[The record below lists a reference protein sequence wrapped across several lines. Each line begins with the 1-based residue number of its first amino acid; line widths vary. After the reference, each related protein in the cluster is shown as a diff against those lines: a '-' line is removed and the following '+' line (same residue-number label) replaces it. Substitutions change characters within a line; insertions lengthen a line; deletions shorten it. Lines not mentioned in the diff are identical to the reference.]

1 MGGVHHAQYFCP
13 GVHPSG
19 RGGPTLILIL
29 LVNSKIRMSTP
40 RGLDLSICYIL
51 VNILMG
57 NFKLRPWP
65 AIFWRGHRCKKNS
78 EDTRFTPMTA
88 SKNGSTTMKLKISYI
103 LVKALM
109 GNFQFQAWE
118 TISWRGHRCKIKISE
133 FFLHLWPLQKMVLQP
148 QKWKFAINAFTN
160 I

>member
-13 GVHPSG
+13 MVHPSG

-29 LVNSKIRMSTP
+29 LVKSKIRMSTP

-78 EDTRFTPMTA
+78 RLFEYAIAKPTR
-88 SKNGSTTMKLKISYI
+88 NGLVTLKRKFSYI
-103 LVKALM
+103 FVKALM
-109 GNFQFQAWE
+109 GNFQLWGCR
-118 TISWRGHRCKIKISE
+118 TIFWRGHRCNPKILRIFFTPMTPSKNGSTTPKLKIC
-133 FFLHLWPLQKMVLQP
+133 H
-148 QKWKFAINAFTN
+148 
-160 I
+160 